1 MPAAKTARLACA
13 QGGGAGW
20 QSFCRLVIY
29 GSSLLHSPSTNF
41 SYIFL
46 RSPLLRAQDE
56 PTEIRTEVP
65 TWNCS
70 MLCGGLDGRGVW
82 REWIHMYVWLSP
94 FALHRKLSQHCQPAS
109 LQYKNL
115 KVSQKKSYRYK
126 GSHYCCS
133 RHCSCSQHLG
143 MHPLCI
149 PSVWTWK

>member
-70 MLCGGLDGRGVW
+70 MLCGGLDGRGDGRRMDTCNVMW
-82 REWIHMYVWLSP
+82 RPGWEGRWEENGCVSFVVVQAPSQVRLFLTSWTAAFQAYLS
-94 FALHRKLSQHCQPAS
+94 LTISRS
-109 LQYKNL
+109 LPKFMSIEL
-115 KVSQKKSYRYK
+115 V
-126 GSHYCCS
+126 
-133 RHCSCSQHLG
+133 
-143 MHPLCI
+143 MICI
-149 PSVWTWK
+149 